1 MPGSRVR
8 VLLVDDHPLMRRG
21 VRELLQRQ
29 GEYDIV
35 GEAANGADAIAL
47 ADETRPDLAICDL
60 NLPDADGI
68 ELLGRLLVRQPGLRA
83 VALTLHQDDERL
95 RRAVAAGIAAYASK
109 EWPGDVLLDTLR
121 RVMAGEEPIRELLAG
136 RGPVTRIS
144 TAELRERAAAA
155 EVGGSPLTPRET
167 EVLAA
172 AGRGLS
178 NKEIARALG
187 CSDQTVKNH
196 LTAIMRKTDTG
207 DRTQAVLLGFRR
219 GWISVQAGES
229 D

>member
-1 MPGSRVR
+1 MVGARVR

-29 GEYDIV
+29 GEYEIV
-35 GEAANGADAIAL
+35 GEAANGADALAL
-47 ADETRPDLAICDL
+47 AEETRPDLVICDI

-68 ELLGRLLVRQPGLRA
+68 DLLARLLARQPGLRA

-109 EWPGDVLLDTLR
+109 EWSAPVLLDILR
-121 RVMAGEEPIRELLAG
+121 RVVAGEEPIRELLAG
-136 RGPVTRIS
+136 RAPVARIS

-219 GWISVQAGES
+219 GWISVQPGES